1 MKGMMAWAQGVALS
15 FGGPGLFFVAF
26 LDSSF
31 LSLPEVNDFLVVW
44 MVTKN
49 KDRLLYYA
57 SLATLGSIAGCFVL
71 YWLAWK
77 GGEAVLKKWF
87 KDETIDR
94 AAGQIRRYGLLALL
108 VPSIL
113 PPPAPFKV
121 FVLLAGVV
129 RIRPLSFT
137 LAIAIGRGFRYFAE
151 GLLAVWYGDM
161 ALQYI
166 DEHGNAVALWTAI
179 LVLVAGL
186 AYVWWRRRQSRQPA
200 QAC

>member
-1 MKGMMAWAQGVALS
+1 MKGVIAWAQGVALS

-44 MVTKN
+44 MVTQHKE
-49 KDRLLYYA
+49 RFVYYA

-71 YWLAWK
+71 YWMAWK
-77 GGEAVLKKWF
+77 GGEAVLKRWF
-87 KDETIDR
+87 KGETVER

-129 RIRPLSFT
+129 RIRPLSF
-137 LAIAIGRGFRYFAE
+137 AIAIGLGRGFRYFAE
-151 GLLAVWYGDM
+151 ALLAVWYGDM
-161 ALQYI
+161 AIQYV
-166 DEHGNAVALWTAI
+166 ETHGNQVAFWTAVVVLVGAVAF
-179 LVLVAGL
+179 
-186 AYVWWRRRQSRQPA
+186 VWWRRRRAEQPA
-200 QAC
+200 

>member
-1 MKGMMAWAQGVALS
+1 MKGVIAWAQGIAVS

-31 LSLPEVNDFLVVW
+31 LSLPEINDFLVVW
-44 MVTKN
+44 MVTQH
-49 KDRLLYYA
+49 KDRLIYYA
-57 SLATLGSIAGCFVL
+57 GLSTLGSVAGCFVL
-71 YWLAWK
+71 YGLAWK

-108 VPSIL
+108 VPAIL

-129 RIRPLSFT
+129 RIRPLNFA
-137 LAIAIGRGFRYFAE
+137 LAIGIGRGFRYFVE
-151 GLLAVWYGDM
+151 GLFAVWYGDR
-161 ALQYI
+161 ALLYI
-166 DEHGNAVALWTAI
+166 KEHGNEVALWTAMV
-179 LVLVAGL
+179 VLAAGL
-186 AYVWWRRRQSRQPA
+186 AYVWWHRRQPGLPA
-200 QAC
+200 